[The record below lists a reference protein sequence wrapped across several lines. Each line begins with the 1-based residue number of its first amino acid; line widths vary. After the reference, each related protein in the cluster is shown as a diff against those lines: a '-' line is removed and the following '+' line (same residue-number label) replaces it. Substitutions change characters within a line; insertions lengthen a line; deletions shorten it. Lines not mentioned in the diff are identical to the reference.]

1 MSTSSGQPTAQI
13 IPFPTGGRRGVNER
27 TSFVPAPDLERQA
40 AAVAVSDAWYHEA
53 AIQDSK
59 RIGER

>member
-1 MSTSSGQPTAQI
+1 MSTGSVQQTAQI
-13 IPFPTGGRRGVNER
+13 IQFPPRGRKALHASSQPS
-27 TSFVPAPDLERQA
+27 TADLEREA
-40 AAVAVSDAWYHEA
+40 AAVAVSDAWYHAE